1 MRLQGKVAIVT
12 GGASGFGA
20 GSMTCQGNGL
30 RAQRT
35 HMRISWVGLVAR
47 KLSGWG
53 LWFYRRPNG
62 RAGR

>member
-30 RAQRT
+30 RAQ
-35 HMRISWVGLVAR
+35 MPGD
-47 KLSGWG
+47 
-53 LWFYRRPNG
+53 NG
-62 RAGR
+62 RHSIQGSQGPFCPAT